1 MRLIGSLCIY
11 FGRLGGWAG
20 RPRDGRLGGSQGGVP
35 GATEAIAQRFF
46 DFLRDVP
53 RGMLGFEAIS
63 DQGEGRPGGRL
74 EEVFSHISLS
84 AGSCR
89 RDFRTKRPQLLT
101 TLSAK
106 WASRL
111 FENICVLLAAP
122 RSNSKSVNLAG
133 TVCKNSDELICY
145 GGFWKSSREQSG

>member
-1 MRLIGSLCIY
+1 MYI
-11 FGRLGGWAG
+11 FWVPGGWAG
-20 RPRDGRLGGSQGGVP
+20 CPRDGRVGGGQRGGP
-35 GATEAIAQRFF
+35 GATEAIARGFF
-46 DFLRDVP
+46 VFFRDVP

-106 WASRL
+106 WTSRL
-111 FENICVLLAAP
+111 FQKIFVLLAAP
-122 RSNSKSVNLAG
+122 RSNSKSMILAG
-133 TVCKNSDELICY
+133 TVCKNSVELIGH
-145 GGFWKSSREQSG
+145 GGFWKSFSEQSC

>member
-1 MRLIGSLCIY
+1 MRLIGSLYIY
-11 FGRLGGWAG
+11 FGGLGSWAG
-20 RPRDGRLGGSQGGVP
+20 WPGDGRAGGGQRGRP
-35 GATEAIAQRFF
+35 GATEAIARRFF

-74 EEVFSHISLS
+74 EEVFSQISLS

-106 WASRL
+106 WTSRL
-111 FENICVLLAAP
+111 FENIFVLLAAP
-122 RSNSKSVNLAG
+122 RSNSKSVILAG
-133 TVCKNSDELICY
+133 TVCKNSEERIVW
-145 GGFWKSSREQSG
+145 GGCGESFSGKSG